1 MRSTVAIYLLDGSTE
16 YVIGEPEDVLKRII
30 REKLGSDC
38 EELFD
43 EIIEAVREDGED
55 KCWDCGENKRKL
67 LNQVRADLR
76 DALAESDL
84 DRDDIESIYETL
96 NENL

>member
-1 MRSTVAIYLLDGSTE
+1 MRRTIALYLSDGSTE

-38 EELFD
+38 EELFR
-43 EIIEAVREDGED
+43 EIIDAVREDEED
-55 KCWDCGENKRKL
+55 KCWDCGENHRKL
-67 LNQVRADLR
+67 LNQVREDLR